1 MRVATWN
8 VLNGISLTDGR
19 IDLDRLGAAARGL
32 RTDVLGLQEVDRDQ
46 PRSGRLD
53 VVAEVA
59 RRTGAADARFAAALV
74 GTPGGRWRAA
84 TDDDRPGEA
93 SYGVGLVSAHP
104 VRSWHLLRLP
114 AAPVRAPVLLP
125 GSRRVLWLAD
135 EPRVALAGL
144 VDGPLG
150 TTTVI
155 TTHLSFVPGWNLVQ
169 LRRLVRWAR
178 ALPGP
183 RLLLGDLNLPALPVR
198 AASGWQVLAR
208 LPTYPAPRPRVQ
220 LDHVL
225 GSGPLPQVR
234 SAETPVL
241 PVSDHRPLVV
251 ELADA

>member
-8 VLNGISLTDGR
+8 VLNGISLADGR
-19 IDLDRLGAAARGL
+19 TDLDRLGAAARSL
-32 RTDVLGLQEVDRDQ
+32 RADVLGLQEVDRDQ

-59 RRTGAADARFAAALV
+59 SRTGAVDARFAAALV

-84 TDDDRPGEA
+84 ADDERPGEP
-93 SYGVGLVSAHP
+93 SYGVGLVSALP
-104 VRSWHLLRLP
+104 VRAWHLLRLP

-135 EPRVALAGL
+135 EPRVALAAV

-150 TTTVI
+150 TMTVI

-178 ALPGP
+178 PLPGP
-183 RLLLGDLNLPALPVR
+183 HLLLGDLNLPALPVR

-225 GSGPLPQVR
+225 GSGPLPRVR

-251 ELADA
+251 ELAGA